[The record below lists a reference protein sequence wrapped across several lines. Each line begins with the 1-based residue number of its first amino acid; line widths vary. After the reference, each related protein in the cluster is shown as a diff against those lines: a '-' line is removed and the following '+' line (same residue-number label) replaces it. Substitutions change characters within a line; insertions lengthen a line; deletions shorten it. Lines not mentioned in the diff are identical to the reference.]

1 MIKLKRSLTPIKL
14 TPDFVKA
21 KTEEYKRTG
30 NSVWNIGWLKDSLLD
45 LSHGKCAYCE
55 CDVKKESNYM
65 EVEHFEDKHHNPDK
79 VMQWDNLLPSCKHCN
94 GHKSDHDVVK
104 EPIVNPFTDN
114 PKDYLYLQNYRYKS
128 RNDKGSKTIEV
139 LELNDGERKM
149 VDTRFE
155 IGNRLEDMIVDAR
168 DKYHT
173 YKGCSTPISRNKLVS
188 SVYKMLRMCQPE
200 CEYAALCATVLHS
213 SDEYLEL
220 KSDLIAD
227 GLWNQELDEMDRAS
241 YDICLFK

>member
-1 MIKLKRSLTPIKL
+1 MIKLERAFIPIKL
-14 TPDFVKA
+14 TPNFVKS
-21 KTEEYKRTG
+21 KTDEFKKTG
-30 NSVWNIGWLKDSLLD
+30 KSVWSIDWLKDSLQE

-55 CDVKKESNYM
+55 CDVKKESNYL

-79 VMQWDNLLPSCKHCN
+79 VMLWDNLLPSCKHCN

-104 EPIVNPFTDN
+104 EPIVNPFNDN
-114 PKDYLYLQNYRYKS
+114 PKDSLYLQNYRYKS
-128 RNDKGSKTIEV
+128 KNEKGKTTIEV

-149 VDTRFE
+149 VDTRFA
-155 IGNRLEDMIVDAR
+155 IGNQLESMIIDAR

-173 YKGCSTPISRNKLVS
+173 YKEHATTQNRNKLVS
-188 SVYKMLRMCQPE
+188 FVCQILSMCQPE

-213 SDEYLEL
+213 SDDYQEL
-220 KSDLIAD
+220 KSNLMVD
-227 GLWNQELDEMDRAS
+227 GLWSQKMEAMDGTS